1 MKKIYFAA
9 PLFTMAE
16 KEFNLR
22 LSKQIALKMNGKIS
36 FIMPQEFSV
45 PKDELFFESLFH
57 KCIHAIEEA
66 DIILAILD
74 GPDSDSGTC
83 VEIGYAHAKNK
94 PVIGIRTDIRISEDR
109 GLNLMVSQ
117 LCTQLFFCLDRDM
130 EYLSDQVVN
139 HLNPLIVK
147 TETA

>member
-16 KEFNLR
+16 KEFNRR
-22 LSKQIALKMNGKIS
+22 LSTAIAAKMKGKIS
-36 FIMPQEFSV
+36 FILPQEFSV
-45 PKDELFFESLFH
+45 PKDDQFFQSLFQ
-57 KCIHAIEEA
+57 KCIHAIEES

-83 VEIGYAHAKNK
+83 VEIGYAYAKNK

-117 LCTQLFFCLDRDM
+117 LCTQLIFGLDRNM

-139 HLNPLIVK
+139 HINQLQK
-147 TETA
+147 